1 MCQSNNKGVMM
12 NSVRDRFAVGICD
25 DHQFVHDSV
34 SEALRKYASL
44 NGIDI
49 DVKGYYEAEELLEK
63 DDKMDLLFLDIDMPG
78 MDGIELGRKLNQK
91 EIDYKI
97 VILSGRED
105 KMKETFKINA
115 FRFVSKP
122 IKETELF
129 SSIDDV
135 RDLMIGTETVTVYKD
150 RISYDIQEKDIVL
163 ICVEKSETKI
173 ITENNEYRSEKSLI
187 QWMSILNQNMFYKSD
202 KSYIVNIR
210 KIEKIVKNTIYLTNG
225 LRAGISR
232 RQRTVIIRA
241 FAEFDVKRG

>member
-1 MCQSNNKGVMM
+1 M
-12 NSVRDRFAVGICD
+12 
-25 DHQFVHDSV
+25 
-34 SEALRKYASL
+34 
-44 NGIDI
+44 
-49 DVKGYYEAEELLEK
+49 LEK

>member
-1 MCQSNNKGVMM
+1 MSEK
-12 NSVRDRFAVGICD
+12 RDNIIIGICD
-25 DHQFVHDSV
+25 DHQFVHDDV
-34 SEALRKYASL
+34 SNALKKYSL
-44 NGIDI
+44 RNGIDV
-49 DVKGYYEAEELLEK
+49 DVNSYYSAEEFL
-63 DDKMDLLFLDIDMPG
+63 DKSDELDMLFLDIDMPG

-91 EIDYKI
+91 GIDYKI
-97 VILSGRED
+97 VMLSGRED

-210 KIEKIVKNTIYLTNG
+210 KIEKIVKNTIYLING

-241 FAEFDVKRG
+241 FADFDVKRGQ